1 MNRVDTLVIGGG
13 QAGLAMSRCLSDRS
27 VDHVVLER
35 GRVAERWR
43 SERWDSLRL
52 LTPNWQTRLPG
63 FRYEGPDPD
72 GYMSMPELVTF
83 LEHYAASFAA
93 PVEAG
98 TTVLAVESVGPHFRI
113 RTNRGTWLA
122 HNVVIATGYSDRP
135 YVPPLAR
142 HLSPRIVQV
151 VPTQYRNPE
160 QLSPGGVLV
169 VGASATGV
177 QLAEE
182 IHASGR
188 PVTLAV
194 GRHLRL
200 PRTYRQRDIL
210 WWFDAMGVFDD
221 TADGVFD
228 VNKSRSQPSL
238 QLVGRLDIR
247 SLDVAMLRKRGVRVL
262 GRLVGADRERVSF
275 DDDLI
280 ATTAASDV
288 KLAQVLQRIDTFI
301 SRTAFTGTVGPPER
315 FEPTW
320 PSALGVTE
328 RTIDLKADGI
338 DTVIWATGFRRR
350 YPWLRAP
357 VFDERGE
364 IRQRNGMTPLPGL
377 YVLGMHFQRRR
388 KSAFIDG
395 VGDDAAFL
403 ADRIVWRAAFD
414 AAAASRVRKE
424 FPWPARLT
432 R

>member
-1 MNRVDTLVIGGG
+1 VNRINTLVIGGG

-43 SERWDSLRL
+43 SDRWDSLRL

-63 FRYEGPDPD
+63 FCYEGPDPD

-83 LEHYAASFAA
+83 LENYAASFAA
-93 PVEAG
+93 PVEAA
-98 TTVLAVESVGPHFRI
+98 TRVLAVESAGPHFRVQ
-113 RTNRGTWLA
+113 TSRGAWLA
-122 HNVVIATGYSDRP
+122 RNVVIATGYSDLP

-142 HLSPRIVQV
+142 QLSPRIVQV

-160 QLSPGGVLV
+160 QLSLGGVLV

-177 QLAEE
+177 QLADE

-200 PRTYRQRDIL
+200 PRTYRGRDIL
-210 WWFDAMGVFDD
+210 WWLDAIGVFDD
-221 TADGVFD
+221 TAESVFD
-228 VNKSRSQPSL
+228 IQTSRRQPSL
-238 QLVGRLDIR
+238 QLVGRSDIR
-247 SLDVAMLRKRGVRVL
+247 SLDVAMLRQRGVRVL
-262 GRLVGADRERVSF
+262 GRLAGADHERVSF

-280 ATTAASDV
+280 ATTVASDV
-288 KLAQVLQRIDTFI
+288 KLAQVLLRIDTFI
-301 SRTAFTGTVGPPER
+301 SRTAFTGTVGAPEP

-320 PSALGVTE
+320 TSALGVTE
-328 RTIDLKADGI
+328 LTIDLKAEGI
-338 DTVIWATGFRRR
+338 DTVIWATGFTRRF
-350 YPWLRAP
+350 PWLKAP

-364 IRQRNGMTPLPGL
+364 IRQRSGITPAPGL
-377 YVLGMHFQRRR
+377 YVLGMHFQRSR

-403 ADRIVWRAAFD
+403 ADRIVCRAAFD
-414 AAAASRVRKE
+414 AAAATRARTE
-424 FPWPARLT
+424 MPWPARLT